1 MIENNI
7 DHLVLG
13 CTHYNFLK
21 DEIKKIIGDKI
32 KIVDSI
38 MPVVNQT
45 KKILNELN
53 LSSDK
58 KLKGVSNYFII
69 QKKFQKILSMKYLRW
84 KKKNSN
90 SLIYPRAF
98 TFHSVFP
105 TS

>member
-1 MIENNI
+1 MVKENI

-21 DEIKKIIGDKI
+21 YEIKEIIGDKI

-45 KKILNELN
+45 KKILNEFN

-58 KLKGVSNYFII
+58 TTHGSVKLFYNSKTVSKDFIDEKFKI
-69 QKKFQKILSMKYLRW
+69 EKKEF
-84 KKKNSN
+84 
-90 SLIYPRAF
+90 
-98 TFHSVFP
+98 
-105 TS
+105 

>member
-1 MIENNI
+1 MVKENI

-21 DEIKKIIGDKI
+21 DEIKKIIGNKI

-45 KKILNELN
+45 KKILNEFK

-58 KLKGVSNYFII
+58 NTQGNVKLFYNSKTISKDFINERFNMER
-69 QKKFQKILSMKYLRW
+69 KEF
-84 KKKNSN
+84 
-90 SLIYPRAF
+90 
-98 TFHSVFP
+98 
-105 TS
+105 